1 MYRRGA
7 GSFLN
12 LEMEYLIKH
21 FLPIISLLFVSFY
34 YFLAILSF
42 IYLSCC
48 FFLVIPLLL
57 FLPCHS
63 FLVIS
68 SLSFVPSCIFLV
80 WYLFLVYVFLP
91 CYIPFVLFL
100 LLYFFLIISSLPFL
114 HSYSFLPISS
124 LATPPPLIIPS
135 NRYTLYINLPLYL
148 PSLHLPF
155 ACPIAA
161 LTLLA
166 GIIVKTNPQS
176 KHTHF
181 HL

>member
-48 FFLVIPLLL
+48 FFLVIPFLL
-57 FLPCHS
+57 FLPCHTA
-63 FLVIS
+63 LVIS
-68 SLSFVPSCIFLV
+68 SLSF
-80 WYLFLVYVFLP
+80 LP
-91 CYIPFVLFL
+91 CYFFFVIRSFMYLPCL
-100 LLYFFLIISSLPFL
+100 VSLPCLCISSLLYSLRVISLPFL

-124 LATPPPLIIPS
+124 LATPPPPYHS
-135 NRYTLYINLPLYL
+135 
-148 PSLHLPF
+148 F
-155 ACPIAA
+155 
-161 LTLLA
+161 
-166 GIIVKTNPQS
+166 
-176 KHTHF
+176 
-181 HL
+181 